1 MTDLP
6 RVLIEASPC
15 PDCID
20 DHDRVCCGSCHGTGY
35 IIPTTVSSPVRYEPG
50 TQIELAVRVPI
61 DPDDPDIDEWGS
73 AAWTKRVVAV
83 ATVDACTESALSEM
97 TGQPRFDGYALS
109 VSAVRPP
116 TPEETT

>member
-1 MTDLP
+1 VTG

-15 PDCID
+15 PDCQAGWKQRAFEKGDIGANRLCLD
-20 DHDRVCCGSCHGTGY
+20 CHGTGY
-35 IIPTTVSSPVRYEPG
+35 RIPDTVSSPVRYEPG

-73 AAWTKRVVAV
+73 AAWTK
-83 ATVDACTESALSEM
+83 
-97 TGQPRFDGYALS
+97 S

-116 TPEETT
+116 TPEETQEV